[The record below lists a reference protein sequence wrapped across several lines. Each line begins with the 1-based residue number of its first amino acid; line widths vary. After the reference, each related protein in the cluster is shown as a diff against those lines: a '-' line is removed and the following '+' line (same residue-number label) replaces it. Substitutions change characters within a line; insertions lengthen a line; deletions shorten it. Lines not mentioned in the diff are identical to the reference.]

1 LGGAEFGRRWVW
13 VAPGLGDAGFGWH
26 WVWVTQRF
34 QRCDEAVHLI
44 EALASE
50 VPRWLKPE
58 YSRALPAA
66 LKALRHPKITV
77 IRMAREAG
85 TIRIMQAPESGTGA
99 KNSQL
104 QSDLR
109 QLGRVLVAYSG
120 GVDSAYLAWTAHRA
134 LGSDMLAVIA
144 DSPSLARTHLSDA
157 IAFANEQGIPIEV
170 ICTSELDR
178 PEYTRNDG
186 QRCFQCKDE
195 LFAAMESLRAVRR
208 FDAIAYGVNLD
219 DQGDFRPGQ
228 QAARQHH
235 VAAPLLKAGLTKQEI
250 RELARQA
257 GLRIWDK
264 PASACLSSR
273 IEYGR
278 PVTRE
283 ALEVVERGEDAI
295 RALGFRQFRVRHH
308 GDIVRIEIAQ
318 EELERALN
326 PDVAAQFAAIFKTL
340 GFKFVT
346 LDLEGFRSGSMNALL
361 PVEQLRRTG

>member
-1 LGGAEFGRRWVW
+1 M
-13 VAPGLGDAGFGWH
+13 
-26 WVWVTQRF
+26 Q
-34 QRCDEAVHLI
+34 
-44 EALASE
+44 ASE
-50 VPRWLKPE
+50 NG
-58 YSRALPAA
+58 A
-66 LKALRHPKITV
+66 
-77 IRMAREAG
+77 
-85 TIRIMQAPESGTGA
+85 GA
-99 KNSQL
+99 KDSRL
-104 QSDLR
+104 EADLR

-120 GVDSAYLAWTAHRA
+120 GVDSAYLAWAAYRA
-134 LGSDMLAVIA
+134 LGNDMLAVIA
-144 DSPSLARTHLSDA
+144 DSPSLARTQLADA
-157 IAFANEQGIPIEV
+157 VAFAHEQGFPVEV
-170 ICTSELDR
+170 ISTSELDR
-178 PEYTRNDG
+178 PEYARNDG

-195 LFAAMESLRAVRR
+195 LFAVMEQLRAERG

-228 QAARQHH
+228 QAAQLHH
-235 VAAPLLKAGLTKQEI
+235 VAAPLLKAGLSKQQI

-308 GDIVRIEIAQ
+308 GDIVRIEIAR
-318 EELERALN
+318 EELERALT
-326 PDVAAQFAAIFKTL
+326 PAMAAEFTAIFRAL

-346 LDLEGFRSGSMNALL
+346 LDLEGFRSGSMNSLL
-361 PVEQLRRTG
+361 PADQLRRAG